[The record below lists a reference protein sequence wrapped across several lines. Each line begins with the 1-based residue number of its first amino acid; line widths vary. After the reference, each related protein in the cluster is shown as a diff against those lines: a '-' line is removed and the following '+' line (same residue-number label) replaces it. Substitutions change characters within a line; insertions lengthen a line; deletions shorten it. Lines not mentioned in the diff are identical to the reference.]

1 MDYLLLDFFKILVP
15 ISIFYVWVPRQD
27 NIRKE
32 FQDYNYPDWLRDLTG
47 IFKLTFA
54 VMLFSGNDELV
65 LLASAG
71 LVILMLG
78 AFGTHMRVKNG
89 PSWFMPS
96 LSQIVMNGYIF
107 YMTY

>member
-1 MDYLLLDFFKILVP
+1 MFGFQDRIIFEKNFKITIIL
-15 ISIFYVWVPRQD
+15 IG
-27 NIRKE
+27 
-32 FQDYNYPDWLRDLTG
+32 LRDLTG

-54 VMLFSGNDELV
+54 VMLFSDNDELV

-89 PSWFMPS
+89 PRWFMPS
-96 LSQIVMNGYIF
+96 LSQIIMNGYIF

>member
-1 MDYLLLDFFKILVP
+1 MIVGISQKLLKDYTNYLAKTPLK
-15 ISIFYVWVPRQD
+15 
-27 NIRKE
+27 KE

-71 LVILMLG
+71 LIILMLG

-89 PSWFMPS
+89 PRWFMPS
-96 LSQIVMNGYIF
+96 LSQIIMNGYIF